1 MKDKKLEHCSFCGK
15 TENEVAKLFAGRDG
29 SLICDECIDQCYNML
44 MMDENHGMLLEE
56 DEEYLP
62 TGDTIQIHQMEILKP
77 EEIKEKLDDYV
88 IGQERAKKILAV
100 AVYNHYKRLLYK
112 EKQEKRRKR

>member
-1 MKDKKLEHCSFCGK
+1 MKDKLEHCSFCGK

-44 MMDENHGMLLEE
+44 MMDENHGILLEE

-88 IGQERAKKILAV
+88 IGQERAKNLGSGSVQSLQKIIV
-100 AVYNHYKRLLYK
+100 QRKTREK
-112 EKQEKRRKR
+112 ERER